1 MWLSERSTVLV
12 DFWTRHRFW
21 LIGAGMKSY
30 HHLPLL
36 DNELPAMGL
45 IPGPGR
51 SVFTVMDDVSC
62 FKFRVDSKFIRA
74 GQPKQIWAVS
84 SWYWWWQWW
93 WRWRW
98 RWMALDGTGPMRHL
112 GNSWIDEML
121 CRVLSGCVSFAPWPK
136 KNQFGLIQ
144 LGKFTIWQSEF
155 CSPQTCGFFPESGLS
170 LLGLGCTSRLW
181 WSGVC
186 RAFFVRFQ

>member
-1 MWLSERSTVLV
+1 MWSSERSTVLV

-36 DNELPAMGL
+36 EIELPAMGL

-136 KNQFGLIQ
+136 KKSIWIDTTGEIHHLAKWVLFAPNLWVFPRKWSIIAWFGLHI
-144 LGKFTIWQSEF
+144 
-155 CSPQTCGFFPESGLS
+155 
-170 LLGLGCTSRLW
+170 
-181 WSGVC
+181 
-186 RAFFVRFQ
+186 